1 MKSQKVFDKLLS
13 CSYLRKPL
21 NHRYLSIPACKFK
34 KFGVFRNLCGVLFNS
49 RGCRTSQL
57 KQLKSYDRRKEFSA
71 FPKCRKKSS
80 SDLSLHFPA
89 HRAASTKQWHER
101 HGVKLFGGWP
111 GNSPDL
117 NPIENL
123 WSQMKHMQRKE
134 RATSAEGLKRIARKV
149 WKGVSSDYLKKL
161 YESMPRRM
169 QAVIDAEGGHT
180 KYQA

>member
-1 MKSQKVFDKLLS
+1 MLLS

-57 KQLKSYDRRKEFSA
+57 KQLKSYDRRKEFFA

-117 NPIENL
+117 NPIEFLESNEAHA
-123 WSQMKHMQRKE
+123 KK
-134 RATSAEGLKRIARKV
+134 RASDFSRGTKTNRTQSLEGCFLRLPQKALRVYAKAHA
-149 WKGVSSDYLKKL
+149 GD
-161 YESMPRRM
+161 
-169 QAVIDAEGGHT
+169 H
-180 KYQA
+180 

>member
-1 MKSQKVFDKLLS
+1 MQK
-13 CSYLRKPL
+13 
-21 NHRYLSIPACKFK
+21 K
-34 KFGVFRNLCGVLFNS
+34 KAV
-49 RGCRTSQL
+49 
-57 KQLKSYDRRKEFSA
+57 
-71 FPKCRKKSS
+71 P
-80 SDLSLHFPA
+80 SLHFPA

-101 HGVKLFGGWP
+101 HGVKLFGTWT

-180 KYQA
+180 KY